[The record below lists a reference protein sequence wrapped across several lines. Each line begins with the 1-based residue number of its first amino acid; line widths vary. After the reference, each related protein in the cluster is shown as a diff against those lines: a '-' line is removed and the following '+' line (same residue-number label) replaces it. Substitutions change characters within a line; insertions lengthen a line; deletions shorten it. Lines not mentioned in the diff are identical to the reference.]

1 MVSSGFAI
9 TIATFRTSPASS
21 TSSSSRSAV
30 MAAPR
35 SRSGDTF
42 PVEKSETMT
51 TGGKMAPVAD
61 VTLPEADEPV
71 LLRIGFTDDQGWAA
85 LRDEVEAGAAEYGV
99 DFEFVTYVDDPA
111 FRDLPVERVAL
122 AGHPHPVLVLADD
135 VTFASAEHPLLVV
148 DVDEEPSTAF
158 RATPDAIYSI
168 VINLGLGNMDFTDFS
183 EDVDSSGIYRRS
195 REERETI
202 AALVALDEA
211 D

>member
-1 MVSSGFAI
+1 
-9 TIATFRTSPASS
+9 
-21 TSSSSRSAV
+21 
-30 MAAPR
+30 
-35 SRSGDTF
+35 
-42 PVEKSETMT
+42 
-51 TGGKMAPVAD
+51 
-61 VTLPEADEPV
+61 
-71 LLRIGFTDDQGWAA
+71 LRIGFSDDQGWAA
-85 LRDEVEAGAAEYGV
+85 LRAEVEAGAAEYGV

-122 AGHPHPVLVLADD
+122 TGHPHPVLVLADD

-148 DVDEEPSTAF
+148 DVDEQPSPAF

-183 EDVDSSGIYRRS
+183 EDVDSGGIYRRS